1 MKKIAYFSYKG
12 GAGRSSLAYNTIP
25 LLADAL
31 NATAENPIVLIDLDV
46 DSAGLTFLL
55 GCQII

>member
-31 NATAENPIVLIDLDV
+31 NATAENRLFLIDLDV
-46 DSAGLTFLL
+46 DSAA
-55 GCQII
+55 